1 MADSTRSAHK
11 SAANATDIISSRL
24 KNLRESND
32 ETQKAMGGFSK
43 VLMPITHMHQ

>member
-32 ETQKAMGGFSK
+32 EIQKPMGGFSK
-43 VLMPITHMHQ
+43 ALMLFAHMQQ